1 MTVVQ
6 RSDARV
12 LQAVARYATAGLEG
26 ADAAEVIRWAADSFA
41 GSVVST
47 QAMANTT
54 MAHLI
59 SVNAPEIPVVFLD
72 TGYHFPETLA
82 TRDDLAARTNINLIT
97 ITPFQSVAEQ
107 DAQYG
112 KDLWARDP
120 DLCCQLRKVLPMEE
134 SLIGYEAWITGL
146 RIASSPSRED
156 VPVVQFDEKRG
167 VLKISPMLHWS
178 DEDLLRYTL
187 EHDVP
192 VNPLMYDGYPSIG
205 CGPCTARVAPGE
217 DPRSGRWAGQDKIE
231 CGLHT

>member
-26 ADAAEVIRWAADSFA
+26 ADAAEVIRWAAESFA
-41 GSVVST
+41 GRVVAT
-47 QAMANTT
+47 QSMANTAI
-54 MAHLI
+54 AHLVA
-59 SVNAPEIPVVFLD
+59 SVAPEIPVVFLD

-82 TRDDLAARTNINLIT
+82 TRDDLIARTNVNLLT
-97 ITPFQSVAEQ
+97 ITPIQSVAEQ
-107 DAQYG
+107 DEMYG

-120 DLCCQLRKVLPMEE
+120 DLCCKLRKVTPMEE
-134 SLIGYEAWITGL
+134 SLVGYEAWITGM
-146 RIASSPSRED
+146 RISTAPHREE
-156 VPVVQFDEKRG
+156 VPVVSYDEKRG
-167 VLKISPMLHWS
+167 VLKIAPLLHWT

-187 EHDVP
+187 ENDVP

-205 CGPCTARVAPGE
+205 CGPCTARVADGE
-217 DPRSGRWAGQDKIE
+217 DPRSGRWAGMDKIE

>member
-41 GSVVST
+41 GRVVST
-47 QAMANTT
+47 QAMANTS
-54 MAHLI
+54 MSHLI
-59 SVNAPEIPVVFLD
+59 STIAPEIPVVFLD

-82 TRDDLAARTNINLIT
+82 TRDDLVARTNINLIT
-97 ITPFQSVAEQ
+97 ITPVQSIAEQ

-146 RIASSPSRED
+146 RIASSPTREE

-178 DEDLLRYTL
+178 DDDLLRYTL
-187 EHDVP
+187 ENDVP
-192 VNPLMYDGYPSIG
+192 VNPLMYNGYPSIG
-205 CGPCTARVAPGE
+205 CGPCTARVAPGA

>member
-41 GSVVST
+41 GRVVST

-54 MAHLI
+54 MSHLI
-59 SVNAPEIPVVFLD
+59 STIAPEIPIIFLD

-82 TRDDLAARTNINLIT
+82 TRDDLAARTNIKLLT
-97 ITPFQSVAEQ
+97 ITPAQSIAEQ
-107 DAQYG
+107 DAEYG

-120 DLCCQLRKVLPMEE
+120 DLCCALRKVRPMEE
-134 SLIGYEAWITGL
+134 ALVGYEAWITGL
-146 RIASSPSRED
+146 RISSATSREE

-187 EHDVP
+187 ENDVP

-205 CGPCTARVAPGE
+205 CAPCTARVAPGA

>member
-41 GSVVST
+41 GRVVST
-47 QAMANTT
+47 QAMANTS
-54 MAHLI
+54 MSHLI
-59 SVNAPEIPVVFLD
+59 STIAPEIPIVFLD

-82 TRDDLAARTNINLIT
+82 TRDDLAARTNIKLIT
-97 ITPFQSVAEQ
+97 ITPTQTVAEQ

-112 KDLWARDP
+112 KELWARDP
-120 DLCCQLRKVLPMEE
+120 DLCCQLRKVRPMEE
-134 SLIGYEAWITGL
+134 ALVGYEAWITGL
-146 RIASSPSRED
+146 RISSATSREE

-178 DEDLLRYTL
+178 DDDLLRYTL
-187 EHDVP
+187 ENDVP

-205 CGPCTARVAPGE
+205 CGPCTARVAPGA

>member
-41 GSVVST
+41 GRVVST
-47 QAMANTT
+47 QAMANTS
-54 MAHLI
+54 MSHLI
-59 SVNAPEIPVVFLD
+59 STIAPEIPVVFLD

-107 DAQYG
+107 DEQYG

-146 RIASSPSRED
+146 RVASSPTREE

-178 DEDLLRYTL
+178 DDDLLRYTL
-187 EHDVP
+187 ENDVP
-192 VNPLMYDGYPSIG
+192 VNPLMYSGYPSIG
-205 CGPCTARVAPGE
+205 CAPCTARVEAGA
-217 DPRSGRWAGQDKIE
+217 DPRSGRWAGMDKIE

>member
-6 RSDARV
+6 QSDARV
-12 LQAVARYATAGLEG
+12 LQAVARYATAGLQG

-41 GSVVST
+41 GRVVAT

-54 MAHLI
+54 MSHLI
-59 SVNAPEIPVVFLD
+59 STIAPEIPVVFLD
-72 TGYHFPETLA
+72 TGYHFPETMA
-82 TRDDLAARTNINLIT
+82 TRDDLMARTNINLIT
-97 ITPFQSVAEQ
+97 ITPVQSVAEQ
-107 DAQYG
+107 DEQYG

-146 RIASSPSRED
+146 RVASSTSREE

-167 VLKISPMLHWS
+167 VLKISPMLHWT
-178 DEDLLRYTL
+178 DEQLLQYTL
-187 EHDVP
+187 ENDVP
-192 VNPLMYDGYPSIG
+192 VNPLMYQGYPSIG
-205 CGPCTARVAPGE
+205 CAPCTARVEAGD
-217 DPRSGRWAGQDKIE
+217 DPRSGRWKGQDKIE

>member
-41 GSVVST
+41 GRVVST
-47 QAMANTT
+47 QAMANTS
-54 MAHLI
+54 MSHLI
-59 SVNAPEIPVVFLD
+59 STIAPEIPVVFLD

-82 TRDDLAARTNINLIT
+82 TRDDLVARTNINLIT
-97 ITPFQSVAEQ
+97 ITPVQSIAEQ

-134 SLIGYEAWITGL
+134 SLIGYEAWVTGL
-146 RIASSPSRED
+146 RIASSPTREE

-178 DEDLLRYTL
+178 DDDLLRYTL
-187 EHDVP
+187 ENDVP
-192 VNPLMYDGYPSIG
+192 VNPLMYNGYPSIG
-205 CGPCTARVAPGE
+205 CGPCTARVAPGA
-217 DPRSGRWAGQDKIE
+217 DPRSGRWAGQDKVE

>member
-41 GSVVST
+41 GRVVST

-59 SVNAPEIPVVFLD
+59 SVHAPEIPVVFLD

-97 ITPFQSVAEQ
+97 IKPFQSVAEQ
-107 DAQYG
+107 DEQYG

-120 DLCCQLRKVLPMEE
+120 DLCCELRKVLPMEE

-146 RIASSPSRED
+146 RVASSPTRED

-178 DEDLLRYTL
+178 DDDLLRYTL
-187 EHDVP
+187 ENDVP

-205 CGPCTARVAPGE
+205 CGPCTARVAPGA

>member
-41 GSVVST
+41 GRVVST
-47 QAMANTT
+47 QAMANTS
-54 MAHLI
+54 MSHLI
-59 SVNAPEIPVVFLD
+59 STIAPEIPVVFLD

-82 TRDDLAARTNINLIT
+82 TRDDLVARTNINLIT
-97 ITPFQSVAEQ
+97 ITPVQSIAEQ

-146 RIASSPSRED
+146 RIASSPTREE

-167 VLKISPMLHWS
+167 VLKISPMLHWT
-178 DEDLLRYTL
+178 DDDLLRYTL
-187 EHDVP
+187 ENDVP
-192 VNPLMYDGYPSIG
+192 VNPLMYNGYPSIG
-205 CGPCTARVAPGE
+205 CGPCTARVAPGA

>member
-1 MTVVQ
+1 MTVVE

-12 LQAVARYATAGLEG
+12 LQAVARYATAGLQG
-26 ADAAEVIRWAADSFA
+26 ADAVEIIRWAADSFA
-41 GSVVST
+41 GRVVAT

-54 MAHLI
+54 MSHLLTTH
-59 SVNAPEIPVVFLD
+59 APEIPIVFLD

-82 TRDDLAARTNINLIT
+82 TRDDLVTRTGAKLLT
-97 ITPFQSVAEQ
+97 ITPVQSVAEQ
-107 DAQYG
+107 DEQYG
-112 KDLWARDP
+112 ADLWARDP

-146 RIASSPSRED
+146 RVASSTSREE

-167 VLKISPMLHWS
+167 VLKISPMLYWT
-178 DEDLLRYTL
+178 DEQLLQYTL

-192 VNPLMYDGYPSIG
+192 VNPLMYQGYPSIG
-205 CGPCTARVAPGE
+205 CGPCTARVEPGD
-217 DPRSGRWAGQDKIE
+217 DPRSGRWKGQDKIE

>member
-12 LQAVARYATAGLEG
+12 LQAVARYASAGLEG

-41 GSVVST
+41 GRVVST
-47 QAMANTT
+47 QAMANTS
-54 MAHLI
+54 MSHLI
-59 SVNAPEIPVVFLD
+59 STIAPEIPVVFLD
-72 TGYHFPETLA
+72 TGYHFPETIA
-82 TRDDLAARTNINLIT
+82 TRDDLVARTNINLIT

-120 DLCCQLRKVLPMEE
+120 DLCCELRKVLPMEE

-178 DEDLLRYTL
+178 DDDLLRYTL
-187 EHDVP
+187 ENDVP
-192 VNPLMYDGYPSIG
+192 VNPLMYNGYPSIG
-205 CGPCTARVAPGE
+205 CAPCTARVAEGD
-217 DPRSGRWAGQDKIE
+217 DPRSGRWAGMDKIE